1 MNLMKLLNKD
11 YLFQNLKKS
20 KVVLA
25 IFVGLIPILNTIV
38 LIMRLTSRNNHVL
51 SFLDISLVNLIGL
64 YIIPVVVSICLFNY
78 VYKRI

>member
-38 LIMRLTSRNNHVL
+38 LIMRLTSSNNQVL

-64 YIIPVVVSICLFNY
+64 
-78 VYKRI
+78 